1 MIVLGPAGPAR
12 DRSWWRLPGLV
23 LGAFGMVARAAPRT
37 FAGNTLL
44 QLVQGVTTT
53 LQLLVVRGLLA
64 ALLTGSPH
72 HDYLPAL
79 EQLGLLVGLQAA
91 GGLAGTWAGLQQ
103 QLVTELVQRHVSR
116 PVTEVATAIGLADF
130 DSPAFHDRLQRA
142 QQTAMVRPLQVT
154 TAVLSLS
161 RGLLGLAGVAAAL
174 FVLSPLLLAVA
185 LLGLVP
191 LWLATVRVARAVYEF
206 LVEMTPND
214 RRRGYVLS
222 LLTSRQGAGEVRA
235 FGLGGYFRD
244 LYERLTEERIARLRR
259 HLRRRAGLALL
270 GAAGNAVA
278 GGIMIGVLI
287 WLITTGHL
295 SLAAAGAAGVAGFQL
310 GGQLQGIALAGGQLY
325 ESALM
330 VEDLEAFTGLLPVLG
345 AARPRA
351 PAPRGFERIEV
362 RDVHFTYPTP
372 GPRSVRAVGLLA
384 TMLFGR
390 QDGAGEEAP
399 RRPHALRGVSLELRR
414 GEVVALVGEN
424 GSGKTTLAKVI
435 CGLYAPDAG
444 AVLWDGVDVREVD
457 PEQLRRQITVIF
469 QDFVRYWLSARENIG
484 VGRVERMGDHEAIVA
499 AARQAGAD
507 AFIETWPEGYDA
519 LLGPIFE
526 GGKDL
531 SVGQWQRMALARAFF
546 RDAPLVVLDEP
557 TASLDA
563 RAEAELFERIRTLFE
578 GRSVLLISHRFSS
591 VRSADRIYVM
601 REGEIVEQGSHRELM
616 AAGGLYAELFRLQ
629 AAAYLDDTDRRRP
642 RP

>member
-345 AARPRA
+345 A
-351 PAPRGFERIEV
+351 
-362 RDVHFTYPTP
+362 
-372 GPRSVRAVGLLA
+372 
-384 TMLFGR
+384 
-390 QDGAGEEAP
+390 
-399 RRPHALRGVSLELRR
+399 
-414 GEVVALVGEN
+414 
-424 GSGKTTLAKVI
+424 
-435 CGLYAPDAG
+435 
-444 AVLWDGVDVREVD
+444 
-457 PEQLRRQITVIF
+457 
-469 QDFVRYWLSARENIG
+469 
-484 VGRVERMGDHEAIVA
+484 
-499 AARQAGAD
+499 
-507 AFIETWPEGYDA
+507 
-519 LLGPIFE
+519 
-526 GGKDL
+526 
-531 SVGQWQRMALARAFF
+531 
-546 RDAPLVVLDEP
+546 
-557 TASLDA
+557 
-563 RAEAELFERIRTLFE
+563 
-578 GRSVLLISHRFSS
+578 
-591 VRSADRIYVM
+591 
-601 REGEIVEQGSHRELM
+601 
-616 AAGGLYAELFRLQ
+616 
-629 AAAYLDDTDRRRP
+629 
-642 RP
+642 

>member
-91 GGLAGTWAGLQQ
+91 GGLAGTWAGQQ

-259 HLRRRAGLALL
+259 HLCRRAGLALL

-345 AARPRA
+345 AVRPRA

-372 GPRSVRAVGLLA
+372 GPQPDGDGPAPGPRPVRAVGLLA

-390 QDGAGEEAP
+390 PDGAGEEAP
-399 RRPHALRGVSLELRR
+399 RRPHALRGVSLELRQ

-435 CGLYAPDAG
+435 CGLYPPDAG
-444 AVLWDGVDVREVD
+444 AVLWDGVD
-457 PEQLRRQITVIF
+457 
-469 QDFVRYWLSARENIG
+469 G
-484 VGRVERMGDHEAIVA
+484 
-499 AARQAGAD
+499 
-507 AFIETWPEGYDA
+507 
-519 LLGPIFE
+519 
-526 GGKDL
+526 
-531 SVGQWQRMALARAFF
+531 
-546 RDAPLVVLDEP
+546 
-557 TASLDA
+557 
-563 RAEAELFERIRTLFE
+563 
-578 GRSVLLISHRFSS
+578 
-591 VRSADRIYVM
+591 
-601 REGEIVEQGSHRELM
+601 
-616 AAGGLYAELFRLQ
+616 
-629 AAAYLDDTDRRRP
+629 
-642 RP
+642 